1 MKNIVLIGIMGCGK
15 TTLSRMLGEK
25 LNRPVIDID
34 EYIVEKY
41 HQTIPE
47 MFEVSETYFRNN
59 ETAGCKDVSDLNGHI
74 ISTGGGVVL
83 RPENIKYL
91 KQNGIIIYIDR
102 PIDNI
107 LTDVQVTSRPLLKE
121 GPQKLYEL
129 DKQRH
134 QLYIEA
140 CDHRIVNDDT
150 LENIT
155 DKIIELIT
163 KNKFED

>member
-107 LTDVQVTSRPLLKE
+107 LTDVKLQSSFVKITKLLEINKH
-121 GPQKLYEL
+121 QHILKLV
-129 DKQRH
+129 
-134 QLYIEA
+134 II
-140 CDHRIVNDDT
+140 IVNDDT
-150 LENIT
+150 ENIT